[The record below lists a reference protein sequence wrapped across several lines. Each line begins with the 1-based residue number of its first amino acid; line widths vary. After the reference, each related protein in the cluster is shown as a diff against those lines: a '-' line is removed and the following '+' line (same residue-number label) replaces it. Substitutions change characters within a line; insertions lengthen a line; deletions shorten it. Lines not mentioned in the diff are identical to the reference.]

1 MSLKERIQSDMKD
14 AMRARDTERLGVI
27 RMAMA
32 AIKQREVDSRE
43 DLDEPGTLAV
53 LEKMVKQRRESIRQY
68 RDGGRD
74 DLADK
79 EQSEIDVLAGY
90 LPEQL
95 DEAAVEALVD
105 EAIASTGA
113 SGMRD
118 MGKVMGILKAKAQG
132 QTDMG
137 ALSAMVKARLAG

>member
-137 ALSAMVKARLAG
+137 ILSALVKARLAG